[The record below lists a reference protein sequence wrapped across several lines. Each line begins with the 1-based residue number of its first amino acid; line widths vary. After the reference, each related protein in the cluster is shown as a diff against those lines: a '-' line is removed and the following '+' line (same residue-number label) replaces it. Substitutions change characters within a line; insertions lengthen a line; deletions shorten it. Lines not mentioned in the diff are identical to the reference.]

1 MAQHPGPSSL
11 ACRTPGDAIRIR
23 PLTFDP
29 FFYCRLH
36 GLVLASGTELPVAP
50 VAPTAFD
57 IKYRVALAEPI
68 SPSTHERSDN
78 PSDPWAIERWAGSS
92 VIVEFPQRAT
102 FELNRTEILLRRDET
117 GDADLTAH
125 LLLDHVI
132 PRVISLRGDLM
143 IHAAGAVGPSGRAHL
158 FLGRTG
164 VGKSTL
170 VTSLTLSGW
179 ELLDD
184 DSVRIVQSQDGEFNA
199 LPGSGDVRLLPDAA
213 AMLLSGLV
221 SQPISSNAAKRR
233 FTLDMCASRAA
244 TQPAAIG
251 AIYAL
256 GRGESSE
263 ASAQR
268 LTLAEAVGN
277 VTENGFHLADQPAVI
292 TRNAFE
298 RASALAAAVPVWR
311 LLVADGLERLDQA
324 IKIVSELDL
333 VIEHG

>member
-1 MAQHPGPSSL
+1 MTSEP
-11 ACRTPGDAIRIR
+11 I
-23 PLTFDP
+23 
-29 FFYCRLH
+29 FYCRLH

-50 VAPTAFD
+50 LAPTAFD
-57 IKYRVALAEPI
+57 IKYGVALGEPL
-68 SPSTHERSDN
+68 SRSAYARSDN
-78 PSDPWAIERWAGSS
+78 PSDPWAIEHWTGSS

-143 IHAAGAVGPSGRAHL
+143 LHAAGAVGPSGLAHL
-158 FLGRTG
+158 FLGRAG
-164 VGKSTL
+164 AGKSTL
-170 VTSLTLSGW
+170 VTSLALSGW
-179 ELLDD
+179 QLLDD
-184 DSVRIVQSQDGEFNA
+184 DSVRIVQIQEGEFYA

-213 AMLLSGLV
+213 AMLLPDV
-221 SQPISSNAAKRR
+221 ASQPISSNAGKRR
-233 FTLDMCASRAA
+233 FTLDLDSSRSP
-244 TQPAAIG
+244 TPPAAIA
-251 AIYAL
+251 AIYSL

-263 ASAQR
+263 ASANR

-277 VTENGFHLADQPAVI
+277 ITENGFHLADQPAVI

-311 LLVADGLERLDQA
+311 LLVADGLERLDRA
-324 IKIVSELDL
+324 IKIVSGLDL
-333 VIEHG
+333 LIEHG